1 MATYD
6 LEQQEQ
12 LDQFK
17 HFWKQYGNLITWLLV
32 LALGG
37 YAAWMF
43 YQKHQGEQAQDAAG
57 LYEALDVA
65 NQAGD
70 LTKVQQ
76 AFKDLKDKYPRTTLA
91 EQGALMAAKAQTDRQ
106 KPEEGRAALQWLVD
120 NGNNPD
126 LVAVGRLRLA
136 GMQMDAKQY
145 DEAIKT
151 LSEKLPEEFEPL
163 ANDRRGDILLAQG
176 KKDDAAKAYL
186 AAWKALEANVEY
198 RSLIDIK
205 LTAMGLPPEAKAS
218 GKMPVNMLTP
228 AMMMPAMPAASVPA
242 PAK

>member
-12 LDQFK
+12 LDQVK
-17 HFWKQYGNLITWLLV
+17 HFWKQYGNLITWVLV
-32 LALGG
+32 LALGA

-43 YQKHQGEQAQDAAG
+43 YQKHQSEQAQDAAG

-65 NQAGD
+65 AQSGD
-70 LTKVQQ
+70 LAKVEQ
-76 AFKDLKDKYPRTTLA
+76 AFKDLKDKFPSTTLA
-91 EQGALMAAKAQTDRQ
+91 EQGALMVAKAQTDRQ
-106 KPEEGRAALQWLVD
+106 KPDDGRAALQWLVD
-120 NGNNPD
+120 NGKNPD

-145 DEAIKT
+145 DEALKT

-163 ANDRRGDILLAQG
+163 ANDRRGDVLLAQG
-176 KKDDAAKAYL
+176 KKDDAVKAYL
-186 AAWKALEANVEY
+186 AAWKALDKKVEY

-205 LTAMGLPPEAKAS
+205 LTALGQPPEPKAS

-228 AMMMPAMPAASVPA
+228 AMMMPTAAVPSA